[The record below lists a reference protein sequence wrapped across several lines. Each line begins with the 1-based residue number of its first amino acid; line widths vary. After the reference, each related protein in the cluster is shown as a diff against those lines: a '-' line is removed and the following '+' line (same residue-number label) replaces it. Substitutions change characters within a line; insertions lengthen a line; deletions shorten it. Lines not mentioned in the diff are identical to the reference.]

1 MNKVFCIYCC
11 EKVPYGKTLEAEQF
25 TIQGVNVECVV
36 EKAYCRQCGNA
47 VYVPQVNDINCK
59 IRMAAFLKAKENA

>member
-1 MNKVFCIYCC
+1 MNKVFCMCCC
-11 EKVPYGKTLEAEQF
+11 EKVPYGITLEVEQF
-25 TIQGVNVECVV
+25 TIWDVNVAYVV

-59 IRMAAFLKAKENA
+59 IRMVAFLKAKEDA

>member
-1 MNKVFCIYCC
+1 MNKAFCICC
-11 EKVPYGKTLEAEQF
+11 GEKVPYGISLEDEQF
-25 TIQGVNVECVV
+25 TIRGVNAECVV

-59 IRMAAFLKAKENA
+59 IRMAAFLKAKEE